1 MDLLHPK
8 AVWTQKQLE
17 RVQGMYY
24 GKSFTGR
31 VIANRMHTCNYAMMF
46 TVQLDAPIRV
56 YGEWRER
63 VTVGG
68 YPNREAFES
77 LETMEAA

>member
-17 RVQGMYY
+17 RVQGTYY
-24 GKSFTGR
+24 GTRFTGH
-31 VIANRMHTCNYAMMF
+31 VIADRIHTCNYATMF
-46 TVQLDAPIRV
+46 TVQLDTPILV

-68 YPNREAFES
+68 YPNRETFES